1 MEFEAPLERLASQL
15 YTAAKEVTLFCEQ
28 QNHPQRSFDHIKP
41 TTLLPAD
48 APEKL
53 LAAQQSI
60 NEAATK
66 IQQLVTDPVDYL
78 VRSHIQVSLN
88 FF

>member
-1 MEFEAPLERLASQL
+1 MEHKAPLERLASQL
-15 YTAAKEVTLFCEQ
+15 YAAAKEVTLFCEQ
-28 QNHPQRSFDHIKP
+28 QNHPQRSFDHIEP
-41 TTLLPAD
+41 TTLLPAG

-66 IQQLVTDPVDYL
+66 IQQLVTDPNDYL
-78 VRSHIQVSLN
+78 TRFHIQVSLRIS
-88 FF
+88 

>member
-1 MEFEAPLERLASQL
+1 MEHKAPLERLASQL
-15 YTAAKEVTLFCEQ
+15 HAAAKEVTLFCEH
-28 QNHPQRSFDHIKP
+28 QNHPQRSFDHIEP
-41 TTLLPAD
+41 TTLLPTG

-60 NEAATK
+60 NEAATR
-66 IQQLVTDPVDYL
+66 IQQLVTDPNDFL
-78 VRSHIQVSLN
+78 VRFHIQVNLG